1 MILIKKNYFCIG
13 FLLLISCGGGKF
25 VEKSAGSEDVNL
37 ATSIDQNQCE
47 YISEIKGKVKGYS
60 DGFYDTT
67 KKNLVQLGKNAA
79 IDKNGNTIIMS
90 DYKQHRGTQSAI
102 FQIFKCS

>member
-1 MILIKKNYFCIG
+1 MWW
-13 FLLLISCGGGKF
+13 GKICS
-25 VEKSAGSEDVNL
+25 EKSAGSEDVNL
-37 ATSIDQNQCE
+37 VTSVDQNQCE

-79 IDKNGNTIIMS
+79 AIDK
-90 DYKQHRGTQSAI
+90 
-102 FQIFKCS
+102 